1 MKITKLFILF
11 SLLLYL
17 KTSIAQ
23 TTAIPDQGF
32 EQALI
37 DLNIDSDGVI
47 NGQVLT
53 ADIENIVELDFS
65 NLYPTGTNYNGGVIT
80 DFSGIEA
87 FSSLEILNISN
98 LWTDLSGSPTDVFN
112 SNFSLREFI
121 ANDSSVDSSPDL
133 ILSDLDFSNLPDLEF
148 ISLYNKI
155 DTSIINLKN
164 PNITRTNLII
174 NLDHEYWD
182 PPNTFPICINVND
195 AQAANANAFPY
206 NTWNV
211 ISQPLDQN
219 GYAYVPVNFSST
231 CTLSTTDFEN
241 INSIS
246 VYPNPVKDKL
256 WFDNPNQIKI
266 DKAEIYNVSGQ
277 MIKSFDAVNDFIDI
291 ESLNAGV
298 YFLKVYNEI
307 SATTFKVLKN

>member
-1 MKITKLFILF
+1 MKITKIFILV
-11 SLLLYL
+11 SLLLYF

-23 TTAIPDQGF
+23 TTAIPDQNF

-37 DLNIDSDGVI
+37 DLNIDSDGI
-47 NGQVLT
+47 LNGQVLT

-65 NLYPTGTNYNGGVIT
+65 NLYPTGTSYNAGVIT

-211 ISQPLDQN
+211 ISQLLDQN

-231 CTLSTTDFEN
+231 CTLSTTDFES

-256 WFDNPNQIKI
+256 WFDKPDQIKI
-266 DKAEIYNVSGQ
+266 DRADIYNIFGQ
-277 MIKSFDAVNDFIDI
+277 RLSTFSKVGDFI
-291 ESLNAGV
+291 EVEPLNAGV
-298 YFLKVYNEI
+298 YFVKVFSEK
-307 SATTFKVLKN
+307 SEATFKILKK